1 MIAETS
7 INGYIASAD
16 KHEAQ
21 RITIVKELKKHP
33 EGMTRRMLSKA
44 TGIENSAVSAR
55 ARELVKVGAL
65 TEPVKDK
72 CPITGITVKW
82 LFVREAS

>member
-1 MIAETS
+1 MITKTS

-16 KHEAQ
+16 QHEAQ
-21 RITIVKELKKHP
+21 RVAIVKELKKHP
-33 EGMTRRMLSKA
+33 EGMTRRMISVA

-55 ARELVKVGAL
+55 ARELVKAGAL

-72 CPITGITVKW
+72 CPITGVTVKW
-82 LFVREAS
+82 LFVSEAS